1 MRTIK
6 KTHPQWSNTACI
18 KTIIFSILF
27 CGTAVA
33 GNYYSDDYS
42 SAQAIAARAEVRQRD
57 YDAFMQRAAIDRAAS
72 SARFDAWQAQRAAD
86 AQLEAIKAQTAAIK
100 ALAK

>member
-1 MRTIK
+1 MRTILF
-6 KTHPQWSNTACI
+6 
-18 KTIIFSILF
+18 TILL
-27 CGTAVA
+27 CGSAVA
-33 GNYYSDDYS
+33 GDYYRDDYNS
-42 SAQAIAARAEVRQRD
+42 DRAVAERREASQRWFDAYMARA
-57 YDAFMQRAAIDRAAS
+57 ATDRAAS